1 MYKKS
6 QKEVKVL
13 IRFSVANYL
22 SFAEEATLDMT
33 PTALEDHIDT
43 HIHEINADL
52 KLLKGAIIYGANASG
67 KSNLLKSLNFF
78 KKLVVSSIDIMEL
91 KVDRFIFDRKYDKL
105 PTYFE
110 IELFID
116 EEKYRFGCELVDNR
130 VSKEWLFRT
139 EKDSKSEEK
148 IPLYSREGE
157 KNIMFEK
164 FPRRRKIKR
173 ENKRRRFIFNRLRK
187 V

>member
-1 MYKKS
+1 M
-6 QKEVKVL
+6 L

-33 PTALEDHIDT
+33 PTALKDHIDT
-43 HIHEINADL
+43 HIHEINANL

-67 KSNLLKSLNFF
+67 KSNLLKSLDFF
-78 KKLVVSSIDIMEL
+78 KKLVVSSIDIADIMGL
-91 KVDRFIFDRKYDKL
+91 KVDRYIYDRKYNKL

-116 EEKYRFGCELVDNR
+116 EEKYRFGCELVDDR

-139 EKDSKSEEK
+139 KKNSKNEEK
-148 IPLYSREGE
+148 IPLYSREG
-157 KNIMFEK
+157 KK
-164 FPRRRKIKR
+164 YHARKISQK
-173 ENKRRRFIFNRLRK
+173 EKG
-187 V
+187 